1 MEITVNGEKV
11 DCLEG
16 ITLDD
21 LLLQLKYDKRQI
33 AVEINEVIIPK
44 AEYEQHS
51 IHAGDVIEVVT
62 FMGGGEMR
70 HC

>member
-11 DCLEG
+11 SCTEG

-44 AEYEQHS
+44 AEYEQYI
-51 IHAGDVIEVVT
+51 IHAGDEIEVVT
-62 FMGGGEMR
+62 FMGGGGF
-70 HC
+70 